1 LGIKI
6 QLLFCCYPRIIS
18 PLTLQIPDQLKVQVW
33 RPVPVFWIWA
43 YPTKRLP
50 CPNNLSHFQ
59 TLQIFPSE
67 VAIEGIEM
75 LTLHLVLQNNCR
87 PIVAK
92 PFIIL
97 EAVNLPIKRCKNR
110 TACRCPNVNPKM
122 DVAKVFLGSGKD
134 LAAAV
139 DVPLL

>member
-1 LGIKI
+1 
-6 QLLFCCYPRIIS
+6 
-18 PLTLQIPDQLKVQVW
+18 VQVW

-97 EAVNLPIKRCKNR
+97 EAVNLPIEGGENR
-110 TACRCPNVNPKM
+110 TARCCPNVNPKM
-122 DVAKVFLGSGKD
+122 DVAKVFLGRSKD
-134 LAAAV
+134 LAATL